1 MMENNEKKPNAE
13 PEVAVVELNFNEVMT
28 TNTACGTDMF
38 AETDFPECWMTP

>member
-28 TNTACGTDMF
+28 TSTACETDMF